1 MGEVLL
7 TGGRTLNGLLAGV
20 YLAFVVAVM
29 PTLGGLPDDTF
40 VRVMTRTNEVIVNPR
55 REPATSALPEG
66 WQGAQE
72 IEVEGVRL
80 QDGRVEAA
88 GFAFGIFERDR

>member
-1 MGEVLL
+1 VL
-7 TGGRTLNGLLAGV
+7 TEDYPFTYVRGGTHL
-20 YLAFVVAVM
+20 VV
-29 PTLGGLPDDTF
+29 
-40 VRVMTRTNEVIVNPR
+40 VNPR